1 MINLKFV
8 SPVLQWESPSLT
20 SFKKTA
26 VCVEIKDSND
36 QIIRVL
42 SLTGF
47 VIRHKILHKKEELY
61 KTIYSVRVQERT
73 EDGIMSI
80 WDSER
85 QFEDESEALVFCH
98 RMIEDRMKL
107 TIDYVSSIL
116 SSITEYDPRDLSIM
130 PMIEQLIKDEGGKY
144 YELED
149 DDLLY

>member
-8 SPVLQWESPSLT
+8 SPVLQWESPCLT
-20 SFKKTA
+20 TFKKTA

-47 VIRHKILHKKEELY
+47 VNRHKVFHKKEELY

-73 EDGIMSI
+73 EDGIMFI

-85 QFEDESEALVFCH
+85 QFDEESEALVFCH

-107 TIDYVSSIL
+107 TIDHVSSIL
-116 SSITEYDPRDLSIM
+116 SSITQYDPRDLSIM
-130 PMIEQLIKDEGGKY
+130 PMIEQLIEDEGGKY

-149 DDLLY
+149 DDFLY